1 MHPKRQSIWRQNHG
15 CQPAGQPANGHTG
28 QRTIAFPQI
37 IPIILSNDANINRR
51 AGHPN
56 RLSLE
61 VYMKEKR
68 NLHQKVQEM
77 CNCYATTDPLKS
89 MSQMANE
96 DSEDAAVKWLAL
108 AALHGVNA
116 NAKKITIYQAGDQ
129 SVRVVAEYRPTDLP
143 APSKAIAEK
152 VMAAVREIT
161 HIEGEKGKLP
171 LSLGI
176 RDSSIDIQVKIKSEG
191 GENKISLKFGE

>member
-1 MHPKRQSIWRQNHG
+1 
-15 CQPAGQPANGHTG
+15 
-28 QRTIAFPQI
+28 
-37 IPIILSNDANINRR
+37 
-51 AGHPN
+51 
-56 RLSLE
+56 
-61 VYMKEKR
+61 MKEKR

-143 APSKAIAEK
+143 APNKNVAEK

-176 RDSSIDIQVKIKSEG
+176 RDSSIDIQVKVKSEG
-191 GENKISLKFGE
+191 SENKISLKFGS